1 MTPEGAILDSILDY
15 LQAEGVLAFRMNTA
29 AMKIDNRFI
38 RFGVPGFSD
47 LLVVVTVS
55 GLFKGFRCSWT
66 VPLFA
71 EVKSATGRQSAEQRS
86 FERQVKDAGAEYA
99 IWRSV
104 EDAEA
109 WLNHHGV
116 ERRGWKRQQAN

>member
-1 MTPEGAILDSILDY
+1 MTPEGAVLDAISDY
-15 LQAEGVLAFRMNTA
+15 LQAEGITAFRMNTGCT
-29 AMKIDNRFI
+29 KIGERFI

-55 GLFKGFRCSWT
+55 GMFRGFRCSWT

-116 ERRGWKRQQAN
+116 ERGRKWQEAHR